1 MLDHVR
7 PRTEYAV
14 APDGVHLAYQA
25 VGAGDRDILFFW
37 AAWSNIDV
45 IWEYPP
51 AWTFLERFQRMG
63 RLILFDKRGTGV
75 SDRACAVPT
84 LDEQIDDV
92 VAVMDSVGSERA
104 HLFAGG
110 DAGMLACTFA
120 AMHPA
125 RVASVTL
132 SGARAHGRPTGP
144 TDVPET
150 DRIQA
155 AIDLIYGSWGRGLSQ
170 KIAAPSDPGSTEWWG
185 RLERQSVSK
194 GSITS
199 LWRSLMATDVTS
211 VLPAIQAPTLVVH
224 RVGDRFVPIELA
236 RQVAQSIPGARF
248 VELPGSD
255 HAGWNGDVHALLDVV
270 EEFITGATASVET
283 ERALA
288 TVLFTDIVGS
298 TEIASSLGDR
308 AWMRLLRSHHEQ
320 AGRVIDSRRGRLVKT
335 VGDGIV
341 ATFDGPTRAIAA
353 ADALRAAAAASGLQ
367 LRAGLHTGEIE
378 VGQHDI
384 GGLGVHIA
392 ARIEATAEPGEVLVS
407 RTVVDLVAGSG
418 LRFANVGERHLKG
431 LEQPWELHR
440 LL

>member
-1 MLDHVR
+1 MPDHPR

-14 APDGVHLAYQA
+14 APDGVHLAYQV
-25 VGAGDRDILFFW
+25 VGEGDRDIVFFW
-37 AAWSNIDV
+37 AAWSNIEV

-51 AWTFLERFQRMG
+51 ARTFLERFQRMG

-84 LDEQIDDV
+84 LDQQIDDL
-92 VAVMDSVGSERA
+92 VAVMDAVGSERA
-104 HLFAGG
+104 HVFAGG
-110 DAGMLACTFA
+110 DASMMACTFA

-125 RVASVTL
+125 RVASITL
-132 SGARAHGRPTGP
+132 AGARASGRQTDPTVVP
-144 TDVPET
+144 DV
-150 DRIQA
+150 DQLQVI
-155 AIDLIYGSWGRGLSQ
+155 IDAVYENWGRGLSQ
-170 KIAAPSDPGSTEWWG
+170 KIAAPSDPGGAEWWSRIE
-185 RLERQSVSK
+185 RLSVSK

-199 LWRSLMATDVTS
+199 LWRSLLATDVS
-211 VLPAIQAPTLVVH
+211 AVLPAIQSPTLVVH
-224 RVGDRFVPIELA
+224 RTGDRFVPIELG
-236 RQVAQSIPGARF
+236 RQVAAAIPGARF

-255 HAGWNGDVHALLDVV
+255 HAGWNGDSHALVDVV
-270 EEFITGATASVET
+270 EEFITGASAPERT

-288 TVLFTDIVGS
+288 TVMFTDIVGS
-298 TEIASSLGDR
+298 TEIASSLGDTE
-308 AWMRLLRSHHEQ
+308 WMRLLRSHHEAAEQ
-320 AGRVIDSRRGRLVKT
+320 EIESRRGRLVKT

-353 ADALRAAAAASGLQ
+353 ADALRAAAAASDLQ

-378 VGQHDI
+378 VGRHDI

-392 ARIEATAEPGEVLVS
+392 ARIESAAEPGDVLVS

-418 LRFANVGERHLKG
+418 LRFENLGEHRLKG
-431 LEQPWELHR
+431 IQQSWELHR